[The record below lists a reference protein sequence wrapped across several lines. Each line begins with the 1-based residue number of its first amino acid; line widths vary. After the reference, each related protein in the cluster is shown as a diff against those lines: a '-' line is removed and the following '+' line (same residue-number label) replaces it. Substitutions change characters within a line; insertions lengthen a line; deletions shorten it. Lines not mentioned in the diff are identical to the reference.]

1 MYICVCV
8 CVCVR
13 VERENCEKIIIYK
26 YYSIST
32 SLGWNQKSGADIL
45 YYIRIIYPRDGARCK
60 NKGTCVLSKG
70 FNAPY
75 DAPVCTYITFNM
87 HTRIYIIYI
96 GRYI

>member
-1 MYICVCV
+1 M

-26 YYSIST
+26 YYSKST
-32 SLGWNQKSGADIL
+32 SLGWNQKCGADIL
-45 YYIRIIYPRDGARCK
+45 YYIYERVRIIYPRDGARCK

-75 DAPVCTYITFNM
+75 DAPVCIYTYITSYM
-87 HTRIYIIYI
+87 HTRIYI
-96 GRYI
+96 